1 MTALPALE
9 VLTTVKYKV
18 IEVAGNRF
26 ALLVDVW
33 PVFTS
38 VLFSLFHFVLLELH
52 PYGWEAGPSSRY
64 NGPYKAHHAQ
74 EAHDGPYIKPISCP
88 QRCWKYFCSEKNT
101 FPIKKKTN
109 AITTELTCIFLTSVY
124 IVLVHS
130 AKKESFPFQKALF
143 ILKYFCYEMFKCIKV
158 KWIKRAPSPPPNI
171 YEKSISYWFDLIN
184 HRRLISLGHM
194 TFQALNMAE
203 GVLLFLM

>member
-26 ALLVDVW
+26 AFLVDVW

-101 FPIKKKTN
+101 FPIKKKN
-109 AITTELTCIFLTSVY
+109 KCYHHWINLYFLNICLYCFGSFSEKRELPISKGTFY
-124 IVLVHS
+124 F
-130 AKKESFPFQKALF
+130 E
-143 ILKYFCYEMFKCIKV
+143 IL
-158 KWIKRAPSPPPNI
+158 
-171 YEKSISYWFDLIN
+171 
-184 HRRLISLGHM
+184 
-194 TFQALNMAE
+194 
-203 GVLLFLM
+203 LLWNV